1 MTEHMNS
8 REAREE
14 HEAELSSRPDAPLW
28 NLLRK
33 TQSAISNGFIHRWA
47 LHQIPSDALVL
58 DAACG
63 DGRLA
68 RVRGRSSATIGFDFV
83 ERLASRAQRFTGGGP
98 VAVGDIHLMPFRRG
112 CFDVVTCFEVLEH
125 LDEPGVAV
133 EEFARVLRP
142 GGRLLL
148 SVPNDEG
155 LKYRMKRD
163 PHPLH
168 HGAMTA
174 DRIRDLV
181 AAHLRL
187 DTIAY
192 RGLWLFTPG
201 RVSVQV
207 GVPAS
212 AQLATNIL
220 VTASRR

>member
-1 MTEHMNS
+1 MNS
-8 REAREE
+8 RHAREE
-14 HEAELSSRPDAPLW
+14 HEAELSSRSDTLVW
-28 NLLRK
+28 DTLRK

-47 LHQIPSDALVL
+47 HRQIPPEAVVL

-68 RVRGRSSATIGFDFV
+68 RVRGGSSTTIGFDFV
-83 ERLASRAQRFTGGGP
+83 ERLVVRARRFTGGGP
-98 VAVGDIHLMPFRRG
+98 VGVGDVHAMPFRPAS
-112 CFDVVTCFEVLEH
+112 FDVVTCFEVLEH
-125 LDEPGVAV
+125 LEEPAVAV
-133 EEFARVLRP
+133 AEFARVLRP

-174 DRIRDLV
+174 DRIREIVGL
-181 AAHLRL
+181 HLRL

-192 RGLWLFTPG
+192 RGIWLFTPG

-212 AQLATNIL
+212 TSLATNIL